1 MDLATLIGFLAA
13 AGIILAAI
21 ILGGEASMFFNV
33 PSLLVVGGGTVGAV
47 LMQFSIGQFL
57 GAMKV
62 GMKALFHQV
71 SSPKELIDTTID
83 LANTARKGGLLA
95 LEEKD
100 TGNPFFQMG
109 IQMMVD
115 GHEPDVVRSTMVSDM
130 NLTIERHE
138 LGQKIFKSIAD
149 VAPAMG
155 MIGTLIGLVQMLA
168 NMEDPKSI
176 GPAMAVALLTT
187 LYGAAIANIFASPVA
202 EKLGLRSK
210 EEKLIKSMIIDSIS
224 GIQEG
229 RNPRVIEGMLLTYLP
244 VSERNNDDDE
254 EEAEAAAA

>member
-13 AGIILAAI
+13 AGIIMAAI
-21 ILGGEASMFFNV
+21 ILGGSAGMFFNI
-33 PSLLVVGGGTVGAV
+33 PSMLVVIGGTIGAV
-47 LMQFSIGQFL
+47 LMQFSLAQFL

-62 GMKALFHQV
+62 GMKALFNQMA
-71 SSPKELIDTTID
+71 SPKELIETTID

-100 TGNPFFQMG
+100 TGNPFFQSG

-115 GHEPDVVRSTMVSDM
+115 GHEPEVVRATMESDM

-138 LGQKIFKSIAD
+138 LGQKIFKAIAD

-155 MIGTLIGLVQMLA
+155 MIGTLIGLVQMLS
-168 NMEDPKSI
+168 NMDDPKAI

-187 LYGAAIANIFASPVA
+187 LYGAAIANVFANPIA
-202 EKLGLRSK
+202 QKLGLRSN
-210 EEKLIKSMIIDSIS
+210 EERLIKSMIIDSVS

-229 RNPRVIEGMLLTYLP
+229 RNPRVIEGMLMTYLP
-244 VSERNNDDDE
+244 GSERAPDE
-254 EEAEAAAA
+254 DEAEAAPA

>member
-13 AGIILAAI
+13 AGIILSAI
-21 ILGGEASMFFNV
+21 LLGGDPMMFFNI
-33 PSLLVVGGGTVGAV
+33 PSILVVGGGTIGAV
-47 LMQFSIGQFL
+47 LMQFSVTQFL

-62 GMKALFHQV
+62 GMKALFHKLT
-71 SSPKELIDTTID
+71 SPKELIETTID

-100 TGNPFFQMG
+100 TGNAFFQMG

-115 GHEPDVVRSTMVSDM
+115 GHEPDVVRATMVSDM
-130 NLTIERHE
+130 NLTLERHE
-138 LGQKIFKSIAD
+138 LGQKIFKAIGD

-155 MIGTLIGLVQMLA
+155 MIGTLIGLVQMLS

-187 LYGAAIANIFASPVA
+187 LYGAAIANVFAIPLS
-202 EKLGLRSK
+202 EKLGLRSA
-210 EEKLIKSMIIDSIS
+210 EEKMIKSMIIDSIS

-229 RNPRVIEGMLLTYLP
+229 RNPRVIEGMLMTYLP
-244 VSERNNDDDE
+244 VSDRNNDE
-254 EEAEAAAA
+254 EGAEAEAA

>member
-1 MDLATLIGFLAA
+1 VDLATLIGFLAA
-13 AGIILAAI
+13 AGIILSAI
-21 ILGGEASMFFNV
+21 VLGGDPMMFFNV
-33 PSLLVVGGGTVGAV
+33 PSLLVVCGGTIGAV

-62 GMKALFHQV
+62 GMKAVFNKLA
-71 SSPKELIDTTID
+71 SPNELIEITLD

-100 TGNPFFQMG
+100 TGNEFFQMG

-115 GHEPDVVRSTMVSDM
+115 GHEPDVVRQTMLSDM
-130 NLTIERHE
+130 NLTVERHDI
-138 LGQKIFKSIAD
+138 GQKIFKAIGD

-168 NMEDPKSI
+168 NMEDPKTI

-187 LYGAAIANIFASPVA
+187 LYGAAIANVFAMPLA
-202 EKLGLRSK
+202 EKLGLRSN
-210 EEKLIKSMIIDSIS
+210 EERLIKSMIIDSIS

-229 RNPRVIEGMLLTYLP
+229 RNPRVIEGMLMTYLP
-244 VSERNNDDDE
+244 GSDRSMGDE
-254 EEAEAAAA
+254 DAQAEAA